1 MTARIFNAQTMS
13 NAQVKEVAH
22 ALDSGAV
29 AVFPTDT
36 VYGIG
41 CSALCPQAVEKIYTL
56 KERPSAQPLQIL
68 VAGAQAA
75 QKVAKFSDGAM
86 RLVHKFWPGALT
98 LILPPTAKG
107 KPLTR
112 GAKGIGLR
120 VPDYTILLKILQNME
135 GPLCSTSANLHGSP
149 VLTEEKSLQKLFGAH
164 ADSIIKGGTLSPV
177 ASSVVDL
184 TDEKNP
190 RLLREGCVTQ
200 AQLAQTLGQD
210 LKREDL

>member
-1 MTARIFNAQTMS
+1 MTARIFDAQTMTD
-13 NAQVKEVAH
+13 AQVKEVAH
-22 ALDSGAV
+22 ALDNGAV

-56 KERPSAQPLQIL
+56 KERPSTQPLQIL
-68 VAGAQAA
+68 VGSVQTAA
-75 QKVAKFSDGAM
+75 KVAEFSQEAQQLA
-86 RLVHKFWPGALT
+86 REFWPGALT
-98 LILPPTAKG
+98 IILPPTAQG
-107 KPLTR
+107 RPLTR

-149 VLTEEKSLQKLFGAH
+149 VLTEEKSLQKLFGARV
-164 ADSIIKGGTLSPV
+164 DIIIKGGTLSPV

-184 TDEKNP
+184 TDEKKP
-190 RLLREGCVTQ
+190 RLLREGSVTQ
-200 AQLAQTLGQD
+200 AQLARTIGRD